1 MKDRY
6 QHAKERF
13 LKRYK
18 RRIETEQINALEYMI
33 QQNKVSSMSST
44 LDINRIQ
51 VALQIG
57 EEKIHC
63 IYSKLS
69 GQIITFIDPNE
80 RKHQRKKHNAI
91 PNGNRRT
98 KNRRN

>member
-13 LKRYK
+13 LKRHK

-69 GQIITFIDPNE
+69 GHIITFIDPNE
-80 RKHQRKKHNAI
+80 RKHHRKKRKAT
-91 PNGNRRT
+91 PNGNRRPR
-98 KNRRN
+98 NRRS